1 MSLFIIGNFATFTS
15 PAGAVQRWQNFFT
28 EGTAFGFNGQNW
40 NLLPFVYRG
49 AQKSKNG
56 DNISSQL
63 LLPANPLTLN
73 FVQDAVNGGWSVKVE
88 TYQLTNTYAPGVLLG
103 NELWIA
109 TGLGYSTQAVELQLS
124 NALDAVGAQAPN
136 ARITYEMVGA
146 LPSTGAIRS
155 G

>member
-1 MSLFIIGNFATFTS
+1 MSLFIIGNFVTFT
-15 PAGAVQRWQNFFT
+15 ARTGAVQRWQNFFT
-28 EGTAFGFNGQNW
+28 EGAVSFNGQNW

-49 AQKSKNG
+49 AQKTKGG

-63 LLPANPLTLN
+63 LLPANPLTLSW
-73 FVQDAVNGGWSVKVE
+73 VQDAVNSSWMAEVE
-88 TYQLTNTYAPGVLLG
+88 TYQLTDTYTPGSRLG
-103 NELWIA
+103 HEFWIA
-109 TGLGYSTQAVELQLS
+109 TGLGYTTQAVELELS

-136 ARITYEMVGA
+136 ARITHEMVGA

>member
-1 MSLFIIGNFATFTS
+1 MSIFVIGNFVTFTDT
-15 PAGAVQRWQNFFT
+15 AGGITRYQNFFSQ
-28 EGTAFGFNGQNW
+28 GQVTFASNTYQ
-40 NLLPFVYRG
+40 LLPFNYQG
-49 AQKSKNG
+49 AQKTKGG

-73 FVQDAVNGGWSVKVE
+73 FVQEAVNLNWTVEVE
-88 TYQLTNTYAPGVLLG
+88 TYQLTDTYAPGTKLG
-103 NELWIA
+103 HEFWMV

>member
-1 MSLFIIGNFATFTS
+1 MSLFVIGNFITFTS
-15 PAGAVQRWQNFFT
+15 PSGVGQRWQNFFT
-28 EGTAFGFNGQNW
+28 EGAVSFNGQNW
-40 NLLPFVYRG
+40 QLLPFNYQG
-49 AQKSKNG
+49 AQKTKGG

-73 FVQDAVNGGWSVKVE
+73 FVQEAVNLNWTVEVE
-88 TYQLTNTYAPGVLLG
+88 TYQLTDTYAPGTKLG
-103 NELWIA
+103 HEFWMV

>member
-1 MSLFIIGNFATFTS
+1 MTQS
-15 PAGAVQRWQNFFT
+15 PPTPEKNPQQKVN
-28 EGTAFGFNGQNW
+28 TANGCGF
-40 NLLPFVYRG
+40 PTHTVH
-49 AQKSKNG
+49 
-56 DNISSQL
+56 
-63 LLPANPLTLN
+63 
-73 FVQDAVNGGWSVKVE
+73 
-88 TYQLTNTYAPGVLLG
+88 APGVLLG

>member
-1 MSLFIIGNFATFTS
+1 MSLFIIGNFVTFTS
-15 PAGAVQRWQNFFT
+15 PAGTPQYYQNFST
-28 EGTAFGFNGQNW
+28 EGTVPFKGQNW
-40 NLLPFVYRG
+40 QLLPFVYRG
-49 AQKSKNG
+49 AQKSKSG

-63 LLPANPLTLN
+63 LLPANPLTLSW
-73 FVQDAVNGGWSVKVE
+73 VQDAVNGGWSVKVE

-109 TGLGYSTQAVELQLS
+109 TGLGYNTQAVELQLS